1 MLHKLYSFNLSD
13 EDMVTIY
20 TLYIRSILEQSCQ
33 VWHFSITHEEK
44 ADIERVQKAA
54 CKVILGERYSDY
66 PSALDALNLDSLATR
81 RQTLSLKFAKFNQT
95 KDMFSLNNN
104 DAIDVRHRD
113 KFQVQFAKGSR
124 LLDSAIPQLQR
135 ALNDDA
141 KS

>member
-1 MLHKLYSFNLSD
+1 MGPLSPC
-13 EDMVTIY
+13 VHY
-20 TLYIRSILEQSCQ
+20 
-33 VWHFSITHEEK
+33 
-44 ADIERVQKAA
+44 
-54 CKVILGERYSDY
+54 VIKNKFMQNSHLGIWNTFYVYQTFVIERYSDY

-104 DAIDVRHRD
+104 DAIDVRHTD